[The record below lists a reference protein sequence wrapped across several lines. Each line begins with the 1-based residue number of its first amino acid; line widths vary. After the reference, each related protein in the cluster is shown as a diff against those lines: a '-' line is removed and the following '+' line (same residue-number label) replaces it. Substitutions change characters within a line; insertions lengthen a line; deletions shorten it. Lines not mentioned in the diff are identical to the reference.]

1 MGNASEATAP
11 IGVAVVGAGYWG
23 PNLIRN
29 FLNCTDTDLRWIV
42 DLDVDRAAAL
52 AGSRSDVKVTASL
65 DDVLADD
72 EVSGVAIATPPAS
85 HLPLAVMCLEA
96 GRHVLV
102 EKPLATTA
110 ADGRRIVEEGER
122 RGLVV
127 MCDHTFCY
135 TPTVVALRELVH
147 SGKLGE
153 IYYVD
158 SIRANLGLVQSDV
171 DVFWDLAPHDLSIID
186 FVLPDDVRPVAVA
199 AHGADPIGAGQRCV
213 GYLTMP
219 LSNGAIAHV
228 NVNWLSPGKI
238 RQTVFAGSK
247 QMAVWDDMKPF
258 QRLAI
263 VDRGVEVERPLEG
276 EERAKL
282 FVSYRMGD
290 MLFPALK
297 ENVEALGGVVG
308 EFAESIRE
316 RRAPLTDGQAGVRIL
331 EVLEA
336 GSKSLAADGATIA
349 IETA

>member
-1 MGNASEATAP
+1 MANEGHAP
-11 IGVAVVGAGYWG
+11 VGVAVVGAGYWG
-23 PNLIRN
+23 PNLVRN
-29 FLNCTDTDLRWIV
+29 FLNSRDADLRWIV
-42 DLDVDRAAAL
+42 DLDLAKAEKL
-52 AGSRSDVKVTASL
+52 AGSRSDVRVSADL
-65 DDVLADD
+65 DEVLADD
-72 EVSGVAIATPPAS
+72 GVEGVAIATPPGS
-85 HLPLAVMCLEA
+85 HLPLAMRCLEA

-110 ADGRRIVEEGER
+110 ADGKRIVDAGEE

-135 TPTVVALRELVH
+135 TPTVAALRELVH
-147 SGKLGE
+147 SGRLGDL
-153 IYYVD
+153 YYVD

-186 FVLPDDVRPVAVA
+186 FVLPDSARPVAVS

-228 NVNWLSPGKI
+228 TVNWLSPGKI

-263 VDRGVEVERPLEG
+263 VDRGVEVQPLVGDEREQ
-276 EERAKL
+276 L

-290 MLFPALK
+290 MLYPALQ

-308 EFAESIRE
+308 EFAASIRE
-316 RRAPLTDGQAGVRIL
+316 GRAPLTDGHAGVRIL
-331 EVLEA
+331 EILEA
-336 GSKSLAADGATIA
+336 GTKSLDSNGESVPIVHA
-349 IETA
+349 